1 MELLQKPKLKPNFK
15 VSNIIKNKYVLE
27 AFVNGEEAGAIH
39 FEFLQKAESRF
50 LSEEIEKINIVDN
63 IINKNKYI
71 YLSYIVVE
79 DKFNGKGIANELMK
93 RFDKIFEA
101 QNIDFVFLSACPFPY
116 GKTKMLPLPI
126 LTQFYEKFDF
136 IKLYTESDNVLMYKE
151 K

>member
-1 MELLQKPKLKPNFK
+1 MELLQKPRLKPNFK

-39 FEFLQKAESRF
+39 FEFLSKPNVLF
-50 LSEEIEKINIVDN
+50 TDEEFEKINIVED
-63 IINKNKYI
+63 IINKNKFIYI
-71 YLSYIVVE
+71 SYIVVE

-93 RFDKIFEA
+93 RFDKVFQS
-101 QNIDFVFLSACPFPY
+101 QNVDFVFLSACPFPY

-126 LTQFYEKFDF
+126 LTQFYEKFNF
-136 IKLYTESDNVLMYKE
+136 IKLYSESDNVLMYKE